1 MREVGEIKK
10 KVFQGGDGYMSRAA
24 ERLKNMRTE
33 RCPLDLAVWG
43 PLLTLTAAVSEG
55 GIQLGMG

>member
-1 MREVGEIKK
+1 
-10 KVFQGGDGYMSRAA
+10 MSRAA